1 MYCPKCN
8 QQQASEEMRFCS
20 RCGFPLSGVAQLL
33 ANDGLLPVSAADQ
46 NAITA
51 SRRRK
56 IISESAFLTLI
67 AWAMT
72 FGAILFVD
80 FGGPFEVFAL
90 VSAIVFFIVGL
101 IGLIRFIY
109 GFFFVKDS
117 PKAEKQPRDRSIP
130 RPVAQSALPPA
141 QSIPVTDY
149 PRRVHTKE
157 IVQPPSITENT
168 TKLLDEN
175 ISDRSE

>member
-46 NAITA
+46 AATAA
-51 SRRRK
+51 SRRKK

-117 PKAEKQPRDRSIP
+117 PKAEKSRDRSIP
-130 RPVAQSALPPA
+130 EQVAQSALPPA
-141 QSIPVTDY
+141 HSIPVSDY

-175 ISDRSE
+175 ISDRSK

>member
-33 ANDGLLPVSAADQ
+33 ANDGLLPVSAAEQ
-46 NAITA
+46 NAAAA
-51 SRRRK
+51 SRRKK

-109 GFFFVKDS
+109 GFFFVKDT
-117 PKAEKQPRDRSIP
+117 PKVEKPRDRSIP
-130 RPVAQSALPPA
+130 PPVTQSALPPA
-141 QSIPVTDY
+141 QSIPVSDY

>member
-46 NAITA
+46 NAIAA
-51 SRRRK
+51 SRRKK

-67 AWAMT
+67 AWAIAFAAM
-72 FGAILFVD
+72 LFVD

-90 VSAIVFFIVGL
+90 IAAIVFFIVGL

-109 GFFFVKDS
+109 GFLFVKDS
-117 PKAEKQPRDRSIP
+117 PKAEKQTRDRSISEP
-130 RPVAQSALPPA
+130 GSAKCVASSA
-141 QSIPVTDY
+141 QHSG
-149 PRRVHTKE
+149 
-157 IVQPPSITENT
+157 
-168 TKLLDEN
+168 
-175 ISDRSE
+175 

>member
-33 ANDGLLPVSAADQ
+33 ANDGLLPVNE
-46 NAITA
+46 NATAA
-51 SRRRK
+51 SRRKK

-67 AWAMT
+67 AWALA
-72 FGAILFVD
+72 FGALLFVD

-90 VSAIVFFIVGL
+90 VATIVFFIVGL
-101 IGLIRFIY
+101 IGLFRFTY
-109 GFFFVKDS
+109 GLLFVKDS

-130 RPVAQSALPPA
+130 APLAQSALPPA
-141 QSIPVTDY
+141 HSIPVTDY